1 MGRFSGVINRD
12 FVETILKIC
21 VPFSILIFTYAVTAY
36 LLWKIVLHRFISRE
50 WLAFG
55 VLGLSIGFYL
65 AIFVMSLFS
74 LSGYREIEELF
85 NACFFLP
92 IVLASGPRSHE
103 EMLFWQMFLAV
114 TWAIFVLAV
123 STPFCVRTFRR
134 FTRYEGTQ
142 LHPPRSEYE
151 A

>member
-1 MGRFSGVINRD
+1 MGRFSGVIDHD
-12 FVETILKIC
+12 FVNEILKIC
-21 VPFSILIFTYAVTAY
+21 VPFSILIFDYAVTAF

-55 VLGLSIGFYL
+55 ILGLSIGFYL
-65 AIFVMSLFS
+65 TIFVMELFD
-74 LSGYREIEELF
+74 LTRYYDTEELF

-92 IVLASGPRSHE
+92 IILIDAPYRNKDIVL
-103 EMLFWQMFLAV
+103 WQTFLAV

-123 STPFCVRTFRR
+123 STPFCVRAFRR

-142 LHPPRSEYE
+142 LQPPER
-151 A
+151 